1 MSRAVIIDTY
11 PSGNREK
18 AILKDCIASYKNS
31 GWATVVVTHF
41 PVDMREIDA
50 DYIIYD
56 KNNEFLPAHYTP
68 FYWLQNAGF
77 RVEIYNAG
85 HTLPICRNLS
95 HALNLCRSVGITE
108 FIFTEAD
115 VILTEADRQKLFSL
129 MDTMREEG
137 KEMLFFRPEEYRDC
151 GGSYVYE
158 TLLFGGNTDYFLNT
172 FRPPLNLE
180 EWLAIPMGYTLE
192 LSFYERF
199 SHDETKFLLIHDH
212 SSNYFTES
220 EVNLLRYGLF
230 NCELVHNEK
239 DSEKPILFIMNSLI
253 SGKPMS
259 VEITHGKNINHVI
272 LHKNQY
278 WINSYERSN
287 DTIRVL
293 VKDGEEHFLEKSFYL
308 NTDPEVLK
316 KKGNIK
322 YE

>member
-18 AILKDCIASYKNS
+18 AILKDCVASYKDS
-31 GWATVVVTHF
+31 GWATIVVTHY

-50 DYIIYD
+50 DYLIYD

-95 HALNLCRSVGITE
+95 HALNLCHSVGIKE

-115 VILTEADRQKLFSL
+115 VILTEADRQKLFTL
-129 MDTMREEG
+129 MDRMKDEG

-199 SHDETKFLLIHDH
+199 SHDEEKFLLVHDH

-220 EVNLLRYGLF
+220 KVNLLRYGLF

-259 VEITHGKNINHVI
+259 VDIIHGENVHRVI

-278 WINSYERSN
+278 WINSYDRTN

-293 VKDGEEHFLEKSFYL
+293 VKDEEEHFLEKSFYL
-308 NTDPEVLK
+308 NTDPEQLK
-316 KKGNIK
+316 KKGTIK